1 MTSTPSERAPATV
14 VISLRPRADRL
25 DEYRRWQDEV
35 NRAAA
40 TFEGFVGS
48 EVVPPVNGSGE
59 WTVVY
64 RFATTPQLQ
73 TWLGSAEREELLRR
87 GADLFE
93 GTASQQV
100 LVGEPEE
107 DLVTVVVTHPVD
119 PARED
124 EFLAWQV
131 QMNEAE
137 RSFPGFRGSEL
148 FRPVAGVQ
156 DEWTT
161 LFRFDTEEH
170 LNAWLDS
177 AERKRLLDEGQQ
189 FKEFELRRISSP
201 FGSWFAWKDIDAP
214 PPPQWKTALSVLV
227 GLYPLVVL
235 LTLAISEAW
244 PHGKLW
250 ETLLLGNVLSVAIL
264 TWIVMP
270 FIVTRALRF
279 WLAPRYPSARVDAI
293 GAAVSIVFL
302 VLAALFF
309 WLITTQIWTLP

>member
-1 MTSTPSERAPATV
+1 MTSTPNEGTPATV
-14 VISLRPRADRL
+14 VISLRPRAERVDQ
-25 DEYRRWQDEV
+25 YRHWQDEV
-35 NRAAA
+35 NRAAS
-40 TFEGFVGS
+40 TFEGFLGT
-48 EVVPPVNGSGE
+48 EVVPPADGAGE

-73 TWLGSAEREELLRR
+73 TWLESAEREELLRR
-87 GADLFE
+87 GADLLE

-100 LVGEPEE
+100 LVGEPEKG
-107 DLVTVVVTHPVD
+107 LVTVVVTHPVD
-119 PARED
+119 PSREE
-124 EFLAWQV
+124 EFLAWQAR
-131 QMNEAE
+131 MNEAE

-161 LFRFDTEEH
+161 LFRFDSEEH

-177 AERKRLLDEGQQ
+177 SERKRLLEEGGH

-201 FGSWFAWKDIDAP
+201 FGSWFAWKDTDAP
-214 PPPQWKTALSVLV
+214 PPSEWKTALSVLV

-279 WLAPRYPSARVDAI
+279 WLAPRHTSAPLDAI
-293 GAAVSIVFL
+293 GAAISIAFL
-302 VLAALFF
+302 VVAALFF